1 MTKSDLKFV
10 RSLLERA
17 NPLKLTNED
26 GSSCVFFSKRF
37 AYIEVLLRIYKY
49 AAITFLDVEYLLYRL
64 YNKRGSTTR
73 SMYMCYCKPLGIPEH
88 LILNP
93 DFSKNKAILRDLIRA
108 LHTYCGTSFDTSEF
122 DSAFTLFIADIEAKP
137 VIKSSDEIK
146 KEQESK
152 RKAL

>member
-17 NPLKLTNED
+17 NPLKLMNED
-26 GSSCVFFSKRF
+26 GSSCVFFAKRF
-37 AYIEVLLRIYKY
+37 AYVEVLERIYAY
-49 AAITFLDVEYLLYRL
+49 AAITYLDVEYLLYRL
-64 YNKRGSTTR
+64 YNKRGSTTK

-88 LILNP
+88 VLLDP
-93 DFSKNKAILRDLIRA
+93 TFSKNKAILRDIVRA
-108 LHTYCGTSFDTSEF
+108 LHAYCGTSFDTSEF
-122 DSAFTLFIADIEAKP
+122 DNAFTLFLAETEVKP

-152 RKAL
+152 STL